1 MSKETPVLRLAR
13 LDEGKRVID
22 FVNQYFD
29 YKLPHIN
36 LPEYFN
42 YYFRGEGGLQFALA
56 ELNGELVAAA
66 GYLHT
71 NRQPGSGIW
80 VSVWIAAPGHN
91 GIGLELMNALPELT
105 GAAFVS
111 CNNIRPKTM
120 AFYRF
125 LGWTADRVP
134 HYYRLARQ
142 VSYRLARVEKPEFL
156 PVSGD
161 LTLDSVH
168 SVTRLEGLGLP
179 PSPHLPHKDL

>member
-36 LPEYFN
+36 LPEYFD

-80 VSVWIAAPGHN
+80 VSVWIAAP
-91 GIGLELMNALPELT
+91 A
-105 GAAFVS
+105 
-111 CNNIRPKTM
+111 TM
-120 AFYRF
+120 A
-125 LGWTADRVP
+125 
-134 HYYRLARQ
+134 
-142 VSYRLARVEKPEFL
+142 
-156 PVSGD
+156 
-161 LTLDSVH
+161 
-168 SVTRLEGLGLP
+168 
-179 PSPHLPHKDL
+179 